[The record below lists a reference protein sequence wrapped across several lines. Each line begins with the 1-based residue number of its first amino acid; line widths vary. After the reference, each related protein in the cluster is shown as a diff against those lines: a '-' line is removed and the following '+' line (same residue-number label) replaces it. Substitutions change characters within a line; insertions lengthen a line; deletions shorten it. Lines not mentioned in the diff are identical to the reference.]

1 MKFFRPSKRYTTL
14 AIYACAVLAI
24 AMLVVAAAMNLSTVV
39 SWIGSLW
46 RIVTPVFFGFV
57 FAYILNPLVRVFEK
71 LFRKIHSFAFK
82 RLLSIFL
89 TYIVV
94 SAVILVFVFVII
106 PLLMGDTQALSER
119 LRVFIADGLSRL
131 TTFIKGLGFEITS
144 ETIQTILDQYW
155 NRIVVYLTSLG
166 ASIVTFSYQLIVAA
180 ALSGAFI
187 YHKEHIRACIRQGM
201 AAVFPA
207 KACVYTERI
216 AFYANAAFGNYLVG
230 KIFESIIVG
239 ALNTLFYYI
248 FGVPYPILISLIMT
262 ITDLIPVIGPWIGGI
277 PCALLICTSDPW
289 RVIVFVIV
297 SLAIQQLDAN
307 IIGPKV
313 IGDAVGLNGMWIL
326 ISIAVGGG
334 LFGIPGMLLS
344 APVFSTFYMI
354 IRDFT
359 DHRLRAKGHPT
370 DTAVYK
376 DLFASRA
383 PHKSHRVRFPFLHHK
398 KKPEATH
405 EEEGEDGR

>member
-24 AMLVVAAAMNLSTVV
+24 AMLVVAAAMNLSTIAAWLN
-39 SWIGSLW
+39 SFW

-71 LFRKIHSFAFK
+71 LFRKIESFALK
-82 RLLSIFL
+82 RLLAIFL

-94 SAVILVFVFVII
+94 SAIVLVFVFVII
-106 PLLMGDTQALSER
+106 PLLMGDTQALGER
-119 LRVFIADGLSRL
+119 LRTFIAEGLSQL
-131 TTFIKGLGFEITS
+131 TSFIKGLGFEITS
-144 ETIQTILDQYW
+144 DTIQTIIDQYW
-155 NRIVVYLTSLG
+155 NRILLYLTTLG
-166 ASIVTFSYQLIVAA
+166 ASILTFSYQLIIGA

-187 YHKEHIRACIRQGM
+187 YHKEHIRACIRQGL
-201 AAVFPA
+201 AATLPP
-207 KACVYTERI
+207 KACIYTERA
-216 AFYANAAFGNYLVG
+216 AFYANTAFSNYLVG

-239 ALNTLFYYI
+239 ALNTIFYYV
-248 FGVPYPILISLIMT
+248 FGVPYPILISIIMT
-262 ITDLIPVIGPWIGGI
+262 VTDLIPVIGPWIGGI

-307 IIGPKV
+307 IVGPKV

-326 ISIAVGGG
+326 ISIAIGGG

-359 DHRLRAKGHPT
+359 NHRLAAKGHPT
-370 DTAVYK
+370 DTASYK

-398 KKPEATH
+398 KRQESSQA
-405 EEEGEDGR
+405 EDGEEGR